1 VKETLYSERFVDQ
14 APREVY
20 AALLDEGEY
29 LCSVRTMY
37 RLLDGDQAVQ
47 ERRDQ
52 LRHPHYQKPELLATA
67 SNQVWS
73 WDITKLLG
81 PQKWTY
87 YYLYVILDIFSRYVV
102 GWMLARRESSD
113 LAGRL
118 IRESIDKQN
127 VSEEQLTL
135 HSDRGPSMTSHGVAE
150 LLAALGVTKSHSRP
164 HVSNDNPFSE
174 SQFKTLKYRPDFPD
188 RFASYDHALNFCRE
202 FFGWYNDEHYHSGI
216 GLLTPA
222 TLHYGQ
228 APVVIESRA
237 AILQAAYAKYPERFV
252 HGCPKPQPLPTA
264 VWINPPVDAHED
276 QKKRLP
282 ETHCPQK
289 PDAPLTHPRPGYP
302 SSSCVPAELDSVSP
316 GTDQHSPSV
325 PPPQPLNTRA
335 MPRKIPGGL
344 GDWSPREPVTA
355 PLTQNVLH

>member
-1 VKETLYSERFVDQ
+1 MRARWRPSRRNSVVASPSVGIRWLWSGIGWGGTNHGARGGARPACRCRGVPHGPFYRWRKGPQPAADIRHGRSSTRHRRSPRALSAEERQQVQETLYSERFVNQ

-37 RLLDGDQAVQ
+37 RLLDEDQAIQ
-47 ERRDQ
+47 ERRNQ

-67 SNQVWS
+67 PNQVWS
-73 WDITKLLG
+73 WDVTKLLG

-87 YYLYVILDIFSRYVV
+87 YYLYVILDVFSRYVV

-113 LAGRL
+113 LARRL
-118 IRESIDKQN
+118 IRESLDKQN

-188 RFASYDHALNFCRE
+188 RFASYDQALVFCRA

-228 APVVIESRA
+228 ASQVIASRA
-237 AILQAAYAKYPERFV
+237 AVLQAAYATYPERFV
-252 HGCPKPQPLPTA
+252 RGCPHPH
-264 VWINPPVDAHED
+264 PP
-276 QKKRLP
+276 
-282 ETHCPQK
+282 
-289 PDAPLTHPRPGYP
+289 
-302 SSSCVPAELDSVSP
+302 
-316 GTDQHSPSV
+316 
-325 PPPQPLNTRA
+325 
-335 MPRKIPGGL
+335 
-344 GDWSPREPVTA
+344 
-355 PLTQNVLH
+355 